1 MEEQRESILEC
12 GSAATREPVPRH
24 ALVETSIRVV
34 VGKQPLLRTL
44 DGRVLRLQRARRV
57 LADDGQVTATR
68 RCHAAHPGGVV
79 KATTLA
85 ELRAARDRARDAYD
99 AALVALNAANEAYM
113 VAARAVAV
121 AEAEARRAP
130 S

>member
-1 MEEQRESILEC
+1 
-12 GSAATREPVPRH
+12 
-24 ALVETSIRVV
+24 
-34 VGKQPLLRTL
+34 
-44 DGRVLRLQRARRV
+44 
-57 LADDGQVTATR
+57 
-68 RCHAAHPGGVV
+68 V